1 MKQFVLLALI
11 AVVAA
16 DSTCI
21 PKPVSNVHPPPP
33 PSVSRVTSAASVLVP
48 SLQTDISIIEALTLS
63 SPTFGPVESIIES
76 YAQSHS
82 GTISLLEYYE
92 QYPSAVTSPTV
103 EASIEIDF
111 PTLASAVVEL
121 VSVEESH
128 TSLLDI
134 QSSLQ
139 SLMVYYSSIVTAGQ
153 TSFEFSHGS
162 LISDVSGIS
171 EVAISTPSIV
181 TDVEVI
187 TTIFSIDSGLSC
199 AVSEL
204 TYAAQYYSTVLH
216 EITTAQDWTESSG
229 WVIDTTLQSIA
240 TCYPTVYQAI
250 ESFDYFLSSH
260 PSDSQAF
267 SQLVTALTYVSTII
281 TDVDDFVAS
290 VSTSFTQA
298 VASISPA
305 VYADSHITTE
315 ISYLDV
321 IEAQLPSLSCAESN
335 LEHQLVS
342 EATVISKLEVAYSSP
357 SAVTNT
363 AYIASLEALYP
374 SIESAI
380 TEIETA
386 IAWDPSLAYVQSQLT
401 QEELLVTDL
410 LTAVDNVISATSP
423 SLIGDVSELDKVE
436 EISPSIV
443 TALHSLKTIIQE
455 SPSLSCDESVVAQYA
470 LTEPTVLYTIAE
482 ALDSPS
488 LVSATSLGYIAQ
500 LTAEYKSLASAL
512 RSIDSI
518 EYTFP
523 QLVYVQDAISFALT
537 YEPSLLYVYS
547 NIESY
552 GENVESEVCSFVPSF
567 SS

>member
-16 DSTCI
+16 ETCI

-63 SPTFGPVESIIES
+63 SPTFGPIESIIES
-76 YAQSHS
+76 YAQSHED
-82 GTISLLEYYE
+82 TISLLEYYE
-92 QYPSAVTSPTV
+92 LYPSAVTSPTQ
-103 EASIEIDF
+103 EASIETDF
-111 PTLASAVVEL
+111 PTLATAVVEL

-128 TSLLDI
+128 TSLLNI

-139 SLMVYYSSIVTAGQ
+139 SLMAYYSSIVTDGA

-162 LISDVSGIS
+162 LISAESGIS

-181 TDVEVI
+181 TDVEVL
-187 TTIFSIDSGLSC
+187 TTIISIDSALTC
-199 AVSEL
+199 AESEL
-204 TYAAQYYSTVLH
+204 TDAAYYYSTVLH
-216 EITTAQDWTESSG
+216 DITTAQDWTDTSA

-240 TCYPTVYQAI
+240 TCYPTVYHAI
-250 ESFDYFLSSH
+250 VSFDDFLSSH
-260 PSDSQAF
+260 GSDTQAF
-267 SQLVTALTYVSTII
+267 SELVTALTYVPSII
-281 TDVDDFVAS
+281 TDVVDFVTS

-298 VASISPA
+298 VADISPA
-305 VYADSHITTE
+305 VYADTHITTE

-321 IEAQLPSLSCAESN
+321 IEAQLPSLSCAESD

-342 EATVISKLEVAYSSP
+342 EASVISILEVAYSSP
-357 SAVTNT
+357 SAVTNS
-363 AYIASLEALYP
+363 AYIVSLEELYP

-386 IAWDPSLAYVQSQLT
+386 ISWDPSLSYVQSQLT
-401 QEELLVTDL
+401 QEELIVPDL
-410 LTAVDNVISATSP
+410 LTDANEVISATSP
-423 SLIGDVSELDKVE
+423 GLIGDVSELDKVE
-436 EISPSIV
+436 YISPSIV
-443 TALHSLKTIIQE
+443 TALHSLKTIIQA
-455 SPSLSCDESVVAQYA
+455 SPSLSCDEDVVAQYA
-470 LTEPTVLYTIAE
+470 ISEPTILYTIAV

-488 LVSATSLGYIAQ
+488 QVSATSLPYIAQ
-500 LTAEYKSLASAL
+500 LTAEYTGLASAL

-523 QLVYVQDAISFALT
+523 QLAYIQDAISFALT

-547 NIESY
+547 NIDSY
-552 GENVESEVCSFVPSF
+552 DLNVEGEVCSFVPSF